1 MPTNSQYFNSTMVR
15 LKALNN
21 DSLIKEY
28 MKFQFHYG
36 SVKSCKDPLLKK
48 AFHEF
53 QFHYGSVK
61 RVKEQ

>member
-1 MPTNSQYFNSTMVR
+1 MVR